1 MIRYI
6 CDFCK
11 CEIDPQHESSY
22 VLQMELYPA
31 PAAEEARIDEDR
43 DHLADFHEV
52 LERFDEFDE
61 EGALMGSETYR
72 KKRFD
77 LCPACCKR
85 FLQDPLGRRA
95 AQSFEL
101 SKP

>member
-6 CDFCK
+6 CDLCQT
-11 CEIDPQHESSY
+11 EIDPRHESSY
-22 VLQMELYPA
+22 VVQMELYPA
-31 PAAEEARIDEDR
+31 ASTEEFRIDDDR
-43 DHLADFHEV
+43 DHLADFNEV
-52 LERFDEFDE
+52 LRRFDEFDD
-61 EGALMGSETYR
+61 EGVLLGSDNYR

-77 LCPACCKR
+77 LCSDCAKR

-95 AQSFEL
+95 SQSLEL

>member
-6 CDFCK
+6 CDFCQ
-11 CEIDPQHESSY
+11 CEIDPQHETSY
-22 VLQMELYPA
+22 VLQMELYAA
-31 PAAEEARIDEDR
+31 PAADEVRMDEDR
-43 DHLADFHEV
+43 DHLDEFQEV

-61 EGALMGSETYR
+61 EGALVGNDTYR

-95 AQSFEL
+95 AERYEL